1 MCICIVCIVILEIDH
16 AIPSWLS
23 RVPKSKCQNVC
34 GYWAQHP
41 HLQKSLGPHPV
52 RCFLPKHSA
61 KKKQHDSS
69 RLRPCRYVCN
79 IYIHLYYIYM
89 CINLCKPTVSGQ
101 VNLSKTASNFHI
113 PSAPRQA
120 LSTCGWTERRE
131 RWERRCCRLR
141 ASPGPCCATP
151 KSWRFPK
158 IMGTLW

>member
-41 HLQKSLGPHPV
+41 HLQKSLGPLPV

-61 KKKQHDSS
+61 KKNNTIQVVWD
-69 RLRPCRYVCN
+69 PVDTYATF
-79 IYIHLYYIYM
+79 IYIYTIYI

-113 PSAPRQA
+113 PSAPPQA